1 MKQRMQHL
9 SLTKGQRRA
18 GLTSQRQR
26 DKRRYPFTESTRLI
40 ELVDKKH
47 YGDVVK
53 LTERLKPCLMD
64 EGKGAFLFTGLFF
77 DLEAVSGRHQFVI
90 DELAVFL
97 KRVKDGGG
105 LKCSQNVFVRYLSC
119 PEHCNLGISW
129 KSLKVMILEA
139 IRRHS

>member
-1 MKQRMQHL
+1 MKQ
-9 SLTKGQRRA
+9 KKAGRR
-18 GLTSQRQR
+18 SQRQR
-26 DKRRYPFTESTRLI
+26 EKRRYPFNESTKLI
-40 ELVDKKH
+40 ELIDKKH

-53 LTERLKPCLMD
+53 LIERLKPYLMD
-64 EGKGAFLFTGLFF
+64 GGLQRHTLTTGQRKGPFLLTGLFF
-77 DLEAVSGRHQFVI
+77 DLEAVSGQRQFVI

-97 KRVKDGGG
+97 KRVKDSGG

-139 IRRHS
+139 IRRQS

>member
-1 MKQRMQHL
+1 MKQ
-9 SLTKGQRRA
+9 KKA
-18 GLTSQRQR
+18 GRTSQRQR
-26 DKRRYPFTESTRLI
+26 EKRRYPFNESTKLI
-40 ELVDKKH
+40 ELIDKKH

-53 LTERLKPCLMD
+53 LIERLKPYLMD
-64 EGKGAFLFTGLFF
+64 KGLQRHTLTTGQRKGPFLLTGLFF
-77 DLEAVSGRHQFVI
+77 DLEAVSGQRQFVI

-97 KRVKDGGG
+97 KRVKDSGG

-139 IRRHS
+139 IRRQS